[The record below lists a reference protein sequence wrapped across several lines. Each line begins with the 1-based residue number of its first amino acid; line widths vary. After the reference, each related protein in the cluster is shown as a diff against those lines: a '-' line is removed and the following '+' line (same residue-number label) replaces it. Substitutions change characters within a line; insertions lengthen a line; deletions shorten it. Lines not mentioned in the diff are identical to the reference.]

1 MGASRVLSRVLKG
14 NASGGGR
21 ADRGLDPIRVGWLG
35 LSILVLA
42 LGSGYLMAEEVPAAS
57 GPSKQVRSIT
67 RVFIQDS
74 QSLTL
79 KWADLLAQQPPVFSE
94 PREVEGFPKL
104 DPQRQSLVQM
114 AASAGKILIGVRDTE
129 DGEFQSGWVLVDSG
143 VEEEEHG
150 DHSHWYY
157 NADPRV
163 IATRL
168 DESQGNPAHL
178 YCYDGVFYL
187 ANDSIG
193 GFTRIDPAAI
203 PAGADEAAIRSM
215 AAFHAGGNG
224 HITIAVAGDLA
235 FSTWMS
241 RDEAT
246 AKRIDVTQIKSSGNR
261 DIAYSFD
268 AHSGGLHGA
277 THESGKVFFAPSGGI
292 DWITVPRSA
301 KESPDDLVVNH
312 IDLGSDGEKPRRTG
326 SFVNHAGHVLFLSG
340 SGESSFLGL
349 IDARAEV
356 PEVIRVPIEVD
367 VRSRAHGPMV
377 VQTRFAGP
385 LAYVFH
391 DHPKGAGAPDVA
403 TVIRLDPNG
412 DGDYSDAQVTGRL
425 DVGASAVEGHGGHH
439 DMASDASGRWGMIVN
454 PGDQAVQVVL
464 SADGTTQF
472 TDRLP
477 FKPGR
482 ILAVGGR
489 GPIR

>member
-1 MGASRVLSRVLKG
+1 MKASSDLTKVLIRGV
-14 NASGGGR
+14 SGGR
-21 ADRGLDPIRVGWLG
+21 RERGLDPVRVGWLAIA
-35 LSILVLA
+35 ILVIAPGL
-42 LGSGYLMAEEVPAAS
+42 GYLRAEESATKS
-57 GPSKQVRSIT
+57 GVSVTERSLT
-67 RVFIQDS
+67 RVFIQDA
-74 QSLTL
+74 QTLTL
-79 KWADLLAQQPPVFSE
+79 KWADLLSQQPPVFSE

-104 DPQRQSLVQM
+104 APERQSLVQM
-114 AASAGKILIGVRDTE
+114 AASAGKILVGVRDTE
-129 DGEFQSGWVLVDSG
+129 DGEFQSGWVLIDTG

-157 NADPRV
+157 NAAPRV

-203 PAGADEAAIRSM
+203 PAGADEAEIRSL

-241 RDEAT
+241 RDEAN
-246 AKRIDVTQIKSSGNR
+246 AKRIDVTQVKASGNR
-261 DIAYSFD
+261 DIAFSFN
-268 AHSGGLHGA
+268 AHRGGLHGA

-292 DWITVPRSA
+292 DWITAPASA
-301 KESPDDLVVNH
+301 KENPDDLAVNH

-326 SFVNHAGHVLFLSG
+326 SFVNHGGHVLFTSG
-340 SGESSFLGL
+340 SGESSFLAL

-367 VRSRAHGPMV
+367 ARSRAHGPIV
-377 VQTRFAGP
+377 VQTRSSGP

-391 DHPKGAGAPDVA
+391 DHPKDAGAPNIA
-403 TVIRLDPNG
+403 TVIRMDPNG
-412 DGDYSDAQVTGRL
+412 DGDFSDAEVTGRL
-425 DVGASAVEGHGGHH
+425 HVGASSVQGHGGHH

-454 PGDQAVQVVL
+454 PGDQTLQVVL
-464 SADGTTQF
+464 TTDGVTQF
-472 TDRLP
+472 TDHLP
-477 FKPGR
+477 FTPGR

>member
-1 MGASRVLSRVLKG
+1 M
-14 NASGGGR
+14 N
-21 ADRGLDPIRVGWLG
+21 RGLDPVRVGWLAIA
-35 LSILVLA
+35 ILVLA
-42 LGSGYLMAEEVPAAS
+42 PGSGGLMAEETPAKSVPNKK
-57 GPSKQVRSIT
+57 GRSIT
-67 RVFIQDS
+67 RVFIQDAE
-74 QSLTL
+74 SLTL

-104 DPQRQSLVQM
+104 DPERQSLVQM
-114 AASAGKILIGVRDTE
+114 AASAGKVLIGVRDTE

-157 NADPRV
+157 NAEPRV

-168 DESQGNPAHL
+168 DEAQGNPAHL

-203 PAGADEAAIRSM
+203 PAGADESTIRSK
-215 AAFHAGGNG
+215 AAFLAGGSG
-224 HITIAVAGDLA
+224 HITLAVAGDLA

-241 RDEAT
+241 REAAT
-246 AKRIDVTQIKSSGNR
+246 AKRIDVTRVMSSGNR

-268 AHSGGLHGA
+268 VHSGGLHGA
-277 THESGKVFFAPSGGI
+277 TYQSGKVFFAPSGGI
-292 DWITVPRSA
+292 DWITAPRSA
-301 KESPDDLVVNH
+301 KENPDELVVNH
-312 IDLGSDGEKPRRTG
+312 IDLGSDGDKPRRTG
-326 SFVNHAGHVLFLSG
+326 AFGNHAGHVLFLSG

-349 IDARAEV
+349 IDARREV
-356 PEVIRVPIEVD
+356 PEVIRVSIEID
-367 VRSRAHGPMV
+367 DRSRAHGPV
-377 VQTRFAGP
+377 VVGTRTAGA

-391 DHPKGAGAPDVA
+391 DHPEGVGAPDVA
-403 TVIRLDPNG
+403 TMIRLDPNG
-412 DGDYSDAQVTGRL
+412 DGEFSDAQVMGRL
-425 DVGASAVEGHGGHH
+425 DVGASSVEGHGGHH
-439 DMASDASGRWGMIVN
+439 DMASDASGRWGVIVN
-454 PGDQAVQVVL
+454 PGDRTVQVVL
-464 SADGTTQF
+464 PADGATQF
-472 TDRLP
+472 TDQLP